1 VFFCITTLSK
11 EQRLTI
17 HQPALGGALV
27 VTLKQ
32 VAARAGVSIKT
43 VSRIVNDDAAVNAKT
58 REQVQRHLQ
67 SLNYIPNNAARQM
80 RSGASTTFGLMT
92 DVVATTPYS
101 VDIVRGAQAALQ
113 DAQQTLLIAS
123 SDGDPEREA
132 QLWRM
137 FRAHRVAGVVYASM
151 FHRAHD
157 VGQPAFDK
165 SIVLANCFAGDGK
178 RASIIPDDE
187 LGGYTQAQYLLKAGH
202 RRIGIIT
209 LIPDIEATRLRAL
222 GMRRAFAEAG
232 VGFDEGLEQR
242 GMKGIVGGEVMVTHG
257 VARDMLM
264 ERNRPTAII
273 CGNDQI
279 AMQVYSAAASLGLSI
294 PEHLSVIGFDDLK
307 LISETLYPQLTTV
320 ALPYFE
326 IGRRA
331 VEVINRSD
339 TGTSQS
345 LQKQLVPC
353 PLIERNSC
361 KPLA

>member
-1 VFFCITTLSK
+1 
-11 EQRLTI
+11 
-17 HQPALGGALV
+17 LV

-58 REQVQRHLQ
+58 REQVQRHLH

-80 RSGASTTFGLMT
+80 RSGASTVFGLMT

-101 VDIVRGAQAALQ
+101 VDIVRGAQSALQ

-151 FHRAHD
+151 FHRSHN
-157 VGQPAFDK
+157 VGQPGFGNA
-165 SIVLANCFAGDGK
+165 IVLANCFSSDGD
-178 RASIIPDDE
+178 RSSIIPDDE
-187 LGGYTQAQYLLKAGH
+187 LGGYTQAQYLLGAGH

-209 LIPDIEATRLRAL
+209 LIPDIEATRLRAI

-232 VGFDEGLEQR
+232 VAFDEELEKR
-242 GMKGIVGGEVMVTHG
+242 GMSGGVGREVMITHN

-264 ERNRPTAII
+264 QKDRPTAII
-273 CGNDQI
+273 CGNDQV

-294 PEHLSVIGFDDLK
+294 PEHLSVIGFDDLR

-331 VEVINRSD
+331 VEVMNRPEAE
-339 TGTSQS
+339 TSLS
-345 LQKQLVPC
+345 LQKQRVPC
-353 PLIERNSC
+353 PLVERHSC